1 MLFVG
6 METWTFSSLTRR
18 YTSGIKA
25 LFLTLRSNGSRQISL
40 SISLHCLRVN
50 TAGHALTR
58 GHKQAAR
65 HASET
70 HNSSERLP
78 LTHFPTDSLC
88 VPITHTHM
96 GESHSPRHVSV
107 PIHGN

>member
-50 TAGHALTR
+50 TARATLSHAGTSKPRDTRRRLTI
-58 GHKQAAR
+58 QANAYPSR
-65 HASET
+65 ISPQIRSAYLSH
-70 HNSSERLP
+70 
-78 LTHFPTDSLC
+78 
-88 VPITHTHM
+88 THTW
-96 GESHSPRHVSV
+96 GKAILHVT
-107 PIHGN
+107 